1 MRVMKWSMIALAV
14 AAGTSQL
21 AIASSQDESK
31 GFIEDSAAAVTLRNL
46 YFSRDFRNN
55 DRDEDGNR
63 QSRAAEWGQGFIGT
77 FESGF
82 TQGTVGVGFD
92 AIGLL
97 GIKLDSGRGRAGTGL
112 FPTESDG
119 RSADDYSEA
128 HGAVKLRISDT
139 TLKYG
144 GQFTAMPV
152 FATDDSRLLPE
163 VAEGFLLTSKE
174 IKGLELN
181 AGHFTRL
188 NAQAQT
194 YKDSIGGRDSDT
206 GVKNAGLT
214 EANIFGG
221 TYSVTDTLSTSLYYS
236 RVEDHFRKWYGNINW
251 ALPISDNQ
259 GLVFDFNIYD
269 TKSIGENRTG
279 SFVAQSDGDSKLDN
293 IAASLSAAYNVGA
306 HTFTVA
312 FQKVTGDGDY
322 AYGIDGGGTVF
333 LANSIARSDFNAEDE
348 KSWQARY
355 DLNFA
360 EFGVPGLTF
369 MTRYARGTGATT
381 QSTDNGKEWERDIDV
396 KYVLQEGPAKDLS
409 FRVRQA
415 TYRSS
420 DGVYYGSSSIDEL
433 RLIVEYPLSIL

>member
-14 AAGTSQL
+14 SAGTSQL
-21 AIASSQDESK
+21 AFASAQDESK
-31 GFIEDSAAAVTLRNL
+31 GFIEDSQLNVKTRML

-55 DRDEDGNR
+55 DRDPATGDR
-63 QSRAAEWGQGFIGT
+63 QSRVEETGLGFLGT
-77 FESGF
+77 YESGF
-82 TQGTVGVGFD
+82 TQGTVGFGVD
-92 AIGLL
+92 AIGML
-97 GIKLDSGRGRAGTGL
+97 GLKLDSGKGRAGTGL
-112 FPTESDG
+112 FPTGSDG
-119 RSADDYSEA
+119 RSQDDYSEGG
-128 HGAVKLRISDT
+128 GAVKMRISNT
-139 TLKYG
+139 VLKFG
-144 GQFTAMPV
+144 DQFTAMPV

-163 VAEGFLLTSKE
+163 VAEGGLITSNEIEGLT
-174 IKGLELN
+174 LN
-181 AGHFTRL
+181 AGHFTAM

-194 YKDSIGGRDSDT
+194 YHDSL
-206 GVKNAGLT
+206 NLT
-214 EANIFGG
+214 EANVFGG
-221 TYSVTDTLSTSLYYS
+221 TYAFTDSLSTSVYYS

-251 ALPISDNQ
+251 ALPISDKQ

-269 TKSIGENRTG
+269 TKSIGDNRTG
-279 SFVAQSDGDSKLDN
+279 AFVTKSDGSNELDN
-293 IAASLSAAYNVGA
+293 IAASLSAAYNIGA
-306 HTFTVA
+306 HTFTLA
-312 FQKVTGDGDY
+312 YQKVSGDGDY
-322 AYGIDGGGTVF
+322 AYGVDGGGTVF

-381 QSTDNGKEWERDIDV
+381 RTTDDGKEWERDIDV
-396 KYVLQEGPAKDLS
+396 KYVMQSGPAKDLS

-415 TYRSS
+415 TYRSA

>member
-14 AAGTSQL
+14 SAGTSQL
-21 AIASSQDESK
+21 AMASAQDESK
-31 GFIEDSAAAVTLRNL
+31 GFIEDSKLNVKTRML

-55 DRDEDGNR
+55 PAGT
-63 QSRAAEWGQGFIGT
+63 QSRVEETGLGFLGT
-77 FESGF
+77 YESGF
-82 TQGTVGVGFD
+82 TQGTVGFGVD
-92 AIGLL
+92 AIGML
-97 GIKLDSGRGRAGTGL
+97 GLKLDSGKGRAGTGL
-112 FPTESDG
+112 FPQGSDG
-119 RSADDYSEA
+119 RSQDDYSEGG
-128 HGAVKLRISDT
+128 GAVKMRISNT
-139 TLKYG
+139 VLKFG
-144 GQFTAMPV
+144 DQFTAMPV

-163 VAEGFLLTSKE
+163 VAEGGLITSNEIDGLT
-174 IKGLELN
+174 LN
-181 AGHFTRL
+181 AGHFTAM

-194 YKDSIGGRDSDT
+194 YHDSL
-206 GVKNAGLT
+206 NLT

-221 TYSVTDTLSTSLYYS
+221 TYAVTDSLSTSIYYS
-236 RVEDHFRKWYGNINW
+236 RVEDHFRKWYGNVNW
-251 ALPISDNQ
+251 ALPISDKQ

-269 TKSIGENRTG
+269 TKSIGDNRTG
-279 SFVAQSDGDSKLDN
+279 AFVTKSDGSNELDN
-293 IAASLSAAYNVGA
+293 IAASLSGAYNIGA
-306 HTFTVA
+306 HTFTLA
-312 FQKVTGDGDY
+312 YQKVTGDGDY
-322 AYGIDGGGTVF
+322 AYGVDGGGTVF

-369 MTRYARGTGATT
+369 MTRYARGSGATT
-381 QSTDNGKEWERDIDV
+381 RTTDNGKEWERDIDV
-396 KYVLQEGPAKDLS
+396 KYVMQSGPAKDLS

>member
-21 AIASSQDESK
+21 AVASSQDESK
-31 GFIEDSAAAVTLRNL
+31 GFVEDSQLGVKLRNL

-55 DRDEDGNR
+55 SSDD
-63 QSRAAEWGQGFIGT
+63 QSRRAEWGQGFIGT

-82 TQGTVGVGFD
+82 TQGTIGVGVD

-97 GIKLDSGRGRAGTGL
+97 GVKLDGGRGTTNTGL
-112 FPTESDG
+112 FPVDSEG
-119 RSADDYSEA
+119 RPEDSYSKGY
-128 HGAVKLRISDT
+128 GAVKVRMSDT
-139 TLKYG
+139 VLKFG
-144 GQFTAMPV
+144 GQFTALPV

-174 IKGLELN
+174 IEGLELN

-188 NAQAQT
+188 DAQAAS
-194 YKDSIGGRDSDT
+194 YKDSIGGLNAARI
-206 GVKNAGLT
+206 KNPGLT
-214 EANIFGG
+214 EANVFGG
-221 TYSVTDTLSTSLYYS
+221 TYAVTDGLSTTLYYS
-236 RVEDHFRKWYGNINW
+236 RVEDFWRKYYGNVNW
-251 ALPISDNQ
+251 ALPLSDKQ

-269 TKSIGENRTG
+269 TKSVG
-279 SFVAQSDGDSKLDN
+279 SANYTAYDGDKLDN
-293 IAASLSAAYNVGA
+293 TAFSLSAAYNFGA
-306 HTFTVA
+306 HTFTLA
-312 FQKVTGDGDY
+312 YQKVTGDGDY
-322 AYGIDGGGTVF
+322 GYGIDGGGTVF

-360 EFGVPGLTF
+360 EFGIPGLTF
-369 MTRYARGTGATT
+369 MTRYARGTGANVEG
-381 QSTDNGKEWERDIDV
+381 TDNGKEWERDVDI
-396 KYVLQEGPAKDLS
+396 KYVIQEGPAKNLS
-409 FRVRQA
+409 MRVRQA

-420 DGVYYGSSSIDEL
+420 DGVYYGSDSIDEL